1 MKRYIK
7 SNLSTVMAGT
17 RYDKNAAKILSD
29 SGLFDAET
37 SNKII
42 QTLFTEDISAFNHA
56 PNWLEKYLKGIA
68 RIIIEESQGNP
79 EKASEFIEKST
90 KVFDTYIAYVR
101 KLRDKLGGAEYDK
114 QFVEK
119 MSFADVQ
126 QEIKNLEKDYYDEL
140 DIVSNASGYT
150 LIPIKDYN
158 EMHSMFGGHWTGDGT
173 DRDGQ
178 YAGHGGTSWCH
189 TNHESTYNSWVHGGN
204 EFFVLAANNWKDIPF
219 NEESNEKNAKDEYGN
234 SLIAILVDKNG
245 NLDRATPRS
254 NHVGHLEGHADHQY
268 NYQQL
273 SAIAGF
279 DVEAAVKET
288 LEIQFEKVDTSE
300 FIYYNSKYGM
310 VRNSAYSIDGHVLYQ
325 IKALRS
331 FGSGQTSVQAGDI
344 GGYIENLDNLSED
357 GNCWVYGDAAVLE
370 SAKVTGNARISGYA
384 RVHGN
389 ARVANSAIVG
399 DRADISGNAK
409 ISGNAI
415 IGQEAAVD
423 ENAKV
428 FGNAVVYEK
437 ALVTGSSW
445 VFGTVHMWNQ
455 SYADGDARIFGDAN
469 IFGNAIIK
477 GHASVC
483 DNAVINDH
491 AEISDNASVYDKA
504 HIWGN
509 AVVSGNA
516 EVFGDANIYG
526 ESHISGNA
534 KVDYEVYNEDVSE

>member
-7 SNLSTVMAGT
+7 SNQFSNLSPIMAT
-17 RYDKNAAKILSD
+17 HYDTKAAELLTK
-29 SGLFDAET
+29 SGLFDMET
-37 SNKII
+37 STRII
-42 QTLFTEDISAFNHA
+42 QTLFTEDISAFNHS
-56 PNWLEKYLKGIA
+56 PNWLDKYLKGIA

-119 MSFADVQ
+119 MSFADVK

-189 TNHESTYNSWVHGGN
+189 TNNESTYNSCVHGGYK
-204 EFFVLAANNWKDIPF
+204 FFVLAANNWKDIQF
-219 NEESNEKNAKDEYGN
+219 DEESNEKNAKDKYGN

-245 NLDRATPRS
+245 NLDLATPRS

-279 DVEAAVKET
+279 DVEAAVKEA
-288 LEIQFEKVDTSE
+288 LDKPFEQVGTGE

-310 VRNSAYSIDGHVLYQ
+310 IRNSPYDIDRYRLYK

-331 FGSGQTSVQAGDI
+331 FGDVQVGDE
-344 GGYIENLDNLSED
+344 GGYIESLDNLSED
-357 GNCWVYGDAAVLE
+357 GNCWVYGDAAVYE

-389 ARVANSAIVG
+389 ARVANSAVVG
-399 DRADISGNAK
+399 NIANISGNAK

-415 IGQEAAVD
+415 IGQDATVD

-428 FGNAVVYEK
+428 FGNAKVYEH

-445 VFGTVHMWNQ
+445 VFGTVSMHGQ
-455 SYADGDARIFGDAN
+455 SYADGDARIFGDADL
-469 IFGNAIIK
+469 FGNAIIM
-477 GHASVC
+477 GRASVC

-491 AEISDNASVYDKA
+491 AKISDNASVYDKA

-509 AVVSGNA
+509 AIVSDNA
-516 EVFGDANIYG
+516 EVFGNANIYG
-526 ESHISGNA
+526 ESHISGDA